1 VTARDIV
8 RIARQRAGLSQ
19 QQLADRSG
27 HPRETI
33 ARWETGARE
42 PSLSSLRKLAE
53 ASNLELVVHL
63 AERDPSLGESVD
75 DQLELSPLQRLE
87 RLLPGATRQEAI
99 RALRWL
105 AAARTPLIVIGGMA
119 AVLQGAPQGPGSERV
134 EFVSADPFAIEEEM
148 RAGGL
153 VAIDTDER
161 WADTDARALW
171 TVTEGGTLA
180 LASNVPG
187 TRDYGDLRRSARTV
201 ELDEGASLRVAHP
214 RDLLRIADASPR
226 ESERARAPGLRALLE
241 RTTEP

>member
-1 VTARDIV
+1 VTTRDVV
-8 RIARQRAGLSQ
+8 RIVRQRAGLTQ

-42 PSLSSLRKLAE
+42 PSLATLRKLAE

-63 AERDPSLGESVD
+63 ARRDLSLGEAVD
-75 DQLELSPLQRLE
+75 DQLELSPTERLE
-87 RLLPGATRQEAI
+87 RLLPGAVKDDTI

-105 AAARTPLIVIGGMA
+105 AGARAPLIVIGAVG
-119 AVLQGAPQGPGSERV
+119 AVLQGAPQRPGSGRV
-134 EFVSADPFAIEEEM
+134 EFVSSDPFAMDDEL

-153 VAIDTDER
+153 VASETDER
-161 WADTDARALW
+161 WADVDARAVW
-171 TVTEGGTLA
+171 TLPGGGTVA

-187 TRDYGDLRRSARTV
+187 TGDYADLRRSAQSIA
-201 ELDEGASLRVAHP
+201 LDETTSITAAHP

-226 ESERARAPGLRALLE
+226 ESELARAPGLRALLD
-241 RTTEP
+241 RMTEA